1 MVGTKLEIRCPCGK
15 LLNVSVQRRR
25 GVVSVD
31 VARIVPRLFAKYV
44 RHLPRCRLGARD
56 GASMNG
62 VLFHME
68 EGGNFS
74 FCFGIPD
81 PTWSLCRRTLNIVA
95 ETANHLGGDELILA
109 VLGRKAA

>member
-1 MVGTKLEIRCPCGK
+1 MVGTSLEIRCPCGK

-25 GVVSVD
+25 GVVSAD

-44 RHLPRCRLGARD
+44 RHLPRCRLGARV

-62 VLFHME
+62 VLFRRE
-68 EGGNFS
+68 DGGNFS

-95 ETANHLGGDELILA
+95 ETADCLGGLELILA
-109 VLGRKAA
+109 VLGMKTA